1 MKPLL
6 DIGRKSCLFATA
18 GLLVLSAC
26 QRHAVTRSAI
36 DPSGVYILVSV
47 NGRPAPA
54 SLAHEGATLQI
65 RSGSFTIRADG
76 MCTSRMTF
84 VPPSGP
90 EVTRDVNAT
99 YSRDGTTLRM
109 QWEGAGTTV
118 GTVEGNTFTMNN
130 EGMLLVYRK

>member
-1 MKPLL
+1 MKPLI
-6 DIGRKSCLFATA
+6 IGLKSCLFAVA

-26 QRHAVTRSAI
+26 QHHSATRSAI
-36 DPSGVYILVSV
+36 DPSGVYTLVSV
-47 NGRPAPA
+47 NGEAVPAG
-54 SLAHEGATLQI
+54 LAHEGATLQI

-76 MCTSRMTF
+76 TCTSRMTF

-99 YSRDGTTLRM
+99 YTRDGTTLRM